1 MTAQE
6 RARRKALRLQAT
18 ELFAAGASAPEV
30 AELLRAT
37 PKSAYQWRRAW
48 AAGGPAAPAL
58 PGGPVGSVANSTRRW
73 ARKWLRCWS
82 RGRPRTAG
90 TRTSGG
96 PAQTHRDGSHCG
108 DRGEAEQAAA
118 DQRRSSKGASATR
131 PARMLPMS
139 DSPEAGCP
147 TGRRQ
152 YAEPSG
158 IGPAAQCPGGA
169 S

>member
-6 RARRKALRLQAT
+6 RARREALRLQAA
-18 ELFAAGASAPEV
+18 ELFAAGPSAPKV
-30 AELLRAT
+30 AELLRVT
-37 PKSAYQWRRAW
+37 SKSAYQWRRAW
-48 AAGGPAAPAL
+48 AAGGRTAPASR
-58 PGGPVGSVANSTRRW
+58 GPVGSAANSARRC
-73 ARKWLRCWS
+73 ARNWPRCRS
-82 RGRPRTAG
+82 RGRPPTAG
-90 TRTSGG
+90 MRTSGG
-96 PAQTHRDGSHCG
+96 PAQVHRDGSHCG

-118 DQRRSSKGASATR
+118 DQRRSSGGASATR
-131 PARMLPMS
+131 SARMLPMS
-139 DSPEAGCP
+139 DSPEAECP

>member
-1 MTAQE
+1 MDAQE
-6 RARRKALRLQAT
+6 RARREPLRLQAA

-30 AELLRAT
+30 AELLRVI

-48 AAGGPAAPAL
+48 VAGGPAAPASR
-58 PGGPVGSVANSTRRW
+58 GPVGGAANSTRRCAGSW
-73 ARKWLRCWS
+73 PRCWS
-82 RGRPRTAG
+82 RGRSRTAG

-96 PAQTHRDGSHCG
+96 PAQVHRDGSHCG
-108 DRGEAEQAAA
+108 DRGEAEQAVA

-139 DSPEAGCP
+139 DSPEAGRP

>member
-6 RARRKALRLQAT
+6 RARREALRMRAA

-30 AELLRAT
+30 AGPLQVT

-48 AAGGPAAPAL
+48 AAGGPAAPASR
-58 PGGPVGSVANSTRRW
+58 GPVGGTANSTRRCAGSW
-73 ARKWLRCWS
+73 PRCWS
-82 RGRPRTAG
+82 RGRSRTAG

-96 PAQTHRDGSHCG
+96 LAQVHRDGSHCG
-108 DRGEAEQAAA
+108 DRGEAEHAAA
-118 DQRRSSKGASATR
+118 DQRRSSGGASATR
-131 PARMLPMS
+131 PARMSPMS
-139 DSPEAGCP
+139 DSSEAECP
-147 TGRRQ
+147 RGRRQ